1 MFKPKESTMERKY
14 VKHISNTELV
24 GRMAEEFVSMHQGG
38 YIDLLHWE
46 TALEVVERYYNV
58 DAKIVFTKKEDA

>member
-1 MFKPKESTMERKY
+1 MVQKY

-24 GRMAEEFVSMHQGG
+24 ARMADEFVEMHQEG

-46 TALEVVERYYNV
+46 TALEIVERCYNV
-58 DAKIVFTKKEDA
+58 DAKIVFSKKENKSE

>member
-1 MFKPKESTMERKY
+1 MDRKY

-24 GRMAEEFVSMHQGG
+24 GRMADEFVSMHEDG

-46 TALEVVERYYNV
+46 TALEIVERYYNV
-58 DAKIVFTKKEDA
+58 QAKMVFIRKVDADGSP